1 MTITRAKKEEIIK
14 DIHSKL
20 EKSQI
25 SIFVNFHGL
34 SVKDVSELRNNLR
47 KDTIDYKVAKKTLIN
62 RALDGFGFSGEKPP
76 LEGELALVLGYDDA
90 VAPARNLFSFVKKHK
105 ESVKILGGVFEKAYI
120 NESMVSALA
129 VIPPRDTLLGQF
141 VNVINSPVQGMVGAL
156 SGVMRNF
163 VSVLGQIKKEIKK

>member
-14 DIHSKL
+14 DIHSRL

-34 SVKDVSELRNNLR
+34 SVKDVSKLRNSLR
-47 KDTIDYKVAKKTLIN
+47 KDKVDYKVAKKTLIN
-62 RALDGFGFSGEKPP
+62 RALDGFGFRGEKPL
-76 LEGELALVLGYDDA
+76 LEGELALVSGYDDA

-105 ESVKILGGVFEKAYI
+105 ESIKILGGVFEKTYI
-120 NESMVSALA
+120 DKSAVSALA
-129 VIPPRDTLLGQF
+129 VIPSRETLLGQL
-141 VNVINSPVQGMVGAL
+141 VNVINSPVQGMVGTL

-163 VSVLGQIKKEIKK
+163 VGVLNQIKK